1 MFFGTSWLKN
11 VVDMVKRAHIL
22 KMGNLYANISKSTLI
37 GCMILFLW
45 ERLVFIACNL
55 QVLNL
60 STYFWGITAFRKLVS
75 TKSEA

>member
-11 VVDMVKRAHIL
+11 VVDMVKRSHIL

-45 ERLVFIACNL
+45 EQLVIANNL